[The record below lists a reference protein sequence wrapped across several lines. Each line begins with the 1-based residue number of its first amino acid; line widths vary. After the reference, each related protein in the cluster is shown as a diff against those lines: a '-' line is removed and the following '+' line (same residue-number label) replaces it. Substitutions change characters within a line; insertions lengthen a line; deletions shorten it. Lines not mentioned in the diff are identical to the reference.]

1 MGRLKLH
8 IGCWSNIH
16 VVFGRW
22 YNSLGKPSV
31 KKYLGKKKRDVNPAA
46 DQTC

>member
-1 MGRLKLH
+1 MV
-8 IGCWSNIH
+8 NIH
-16 VVFGRW
+16 IVFGRW

-31 KKYLGKKKRDVNPAA
+31 KKYLEEKKKKDVNPAA